1 MTINRDLISTTK
13 EKGLFRKPMKIAA
26 DWHDEV
32 YYGDT
37 ATDGITGTKNS
48 AGGYGHFM
56 LNKLQEI

>member
-1 MTINRDLISTTK
+1 
-13 EKGLFRKPMKIAA
+13 MKIAA